1 MFPWIF
7 TYDFNVN
14 LRKTIFSADIKIF
27 LGTWLEAMDFISILD
42 INICEFLFS
51 DKLWGSSPYSKG
63 QPMCTSTDKNLH
75 FKHEISQMS

>member
-1 MFPWIF
+1 MFPRIF
-7 TYDFNVN
+7 TYDFKVN

-51 DKLWGSSPYSKG
+51 DKLQSSSPYSKG
-63 QPMCTSTDKNLH
+63 NQ
-75 FKHEISQMS
+75 